1 MVAFR
6 FIIIIFII
14 FILFFVIITTICVNC
29 IIALSFLSSF
39 SDLSPFLLI
48 PLFLVCSLLL
58 CFLSQLLISRF
69 KMSTISNAI
78 LFLISFSPRPE
89 QQCSAAGSIAHDAR
103 GLHLGPWPGSRGCG
117 GSCQGRTAAPSC
129 PPVLEERHRDGAI
142 LNVDLEVPV
151 VLLQVLLYRLAPD

>member
-89 QQCSAAGSIAHDAR
+89 QQCNAAGSKAHDAR
-103 GLHLGPWPGSRGCG
+103 GLHLGGNVPAVVEEVVRVEQQVEILVVSARKKLSILS
-117 GSCQGRTAAPSC
+117 SCSGRAAS
-129 PPVLEERHRDGAI
+129 
-142 LNVDLEVPV
+142 
-151 VLLQVLLYRLAPD
+151 